1 MKGNISLSDFIKE
14 VKAELIQTID
24 NDNPFFEMG
33 EVQLEVS
40 FSLDASAKAGAK
52 LLVLDVGGSTK
63 ATQTH
68 KVTIKLHPFVYAD
81 AEEEKGPKAATGKVT
96 PTALKGASTNSFTVS
111 LPRGTV
117 VKVAP
122 KAAVKEA
129 PKARLSPVASK
140 RSAKAEVKKK
150 THKGPK

>member
-14 VKAELIQTID
+14 VKAELIESID
-24 NDNPFFEMG
+24 NDTPFFEMG

-52 LLVLDVGGSTK
+52 LLVLDIGGSTK

-81 AEEEKGPKAATGKVT
+81 ADEEMHPITIPDKVT
-96 PTALKGASTNSFTVS
+96 PTALKGRSTNTFTVS

-117 VKVAP
+117 VKEAP
-122 KAAVKEA
+122 KFVNKEA
-129 PKARLSPVASK
+129 PRAKKSGPSKSSPTATG
-140 RSAKAEVKKK
+140 KKS